1 MDFATN
7 EEILYAH
14 DQLLRGKNPF
24 DQEHINI
31 IKAND
36 SRYIQACPG
45 SGKTTT
51 LLAKLLILANRMPFE
66 DCRGVCV
73 LTHTNVAIDEIKAR
87 LGAKA
92 DILFRYPNYFGTIQT
107 FVHKFIADQALFY
120 YYGSHIEV
128 VDNDI
133 ARLLFRKKYFALP
146 FGSDLSKYIYGR
158 IKAIEHRLDIET
170 INSLGGL
177 DLLLSANVIAP
188 KGKRKVY
195 YVFLAGKYKNE
206 LLNKEQKKQIVDYGH
221 SWYRNRAIEILDSI
235 KILPDNS
242 NFLIAGKT
250 VGADTNTGKAIIDIK
265 ERLYREGVLSYDDAY
280 KLSFKYIEEVA
291 TSERIISEN
300 RFKYLFLDE
309 MQDCDTQQRSLIE
322 HVFDDSKVIVQRF
335 GDYCQAI
342 FNNSDIFGECVE
354 DLRNQSKITLSNRF
368 GDNIAKPLQTI
379 CIEDNTDLK
388 GNPEVLS
395 LRPTILVY
403 ENPEDVL
410 PKFTELLQTK
420 TIGIDNP
427 ITLCDFANKRRQADP
442 LYRIN
447 IKAIG
452 WRAQSGK
459 KDNLSLS
466 SYFPAFVREAASRKI
481 DMLSILNYLSVT
493 PNTMPKACADN
504 IINAIIKYLDLSGV
518 TNGNRRY
525 TKKSLLSFLEERN
538 KLESLKDKTMKWVK
552 DIYDNKDKQLL
563 ISEITGYIDNNILSL
578 FAVTSS
584 KEAKEFVDI
593 KDIGPADN
601 LTKSSSSN
609 IYKSE
614 NTEIEIATVHSVK
627 GETHVATLYLE
638 TFFNRYYESQRA
650 GDQIKGEIYNGNDT
664 ETLKTLKVMYVGM
677 SRPTHF
683 LCFAIKK
690 DRFDHIDS
698 EELRNIWDVVHVDH
712 PNALI

>member
-7 EEILYAH
+7 DEILYAH
-14 DQLLRGKNPF
+14 DQLLSGEKKF
-24 DQEHINI
+24 DQEHVDI

-66 DCRGVCV
+66 DGRGVCV

-87 LGAKA
+87 LGSKA
-92 DILFRYPNYFGTIQT
+92 DILFGYPNFFGTLQT
-107 FVHKFIADQALFY
+107 FVHKYIADQALFY
-120 YYGSHIEV
+120 FYGSHIEI

-133 ARLLFRKKYFALP
+133 ATSKLLYKLNKNRKSNCWAYVTRLAFNDSKYELTKD
-146 FGSDLSKYIYGR
+146 DLSVLWKWLYNTNYDITNNKIIYLKKNGN
-158 IKAIEHRLDIET
+158 KGSFGGQSSSGQSFK
-170 INSLGGL
+170 SL
-177 DLLLSANVIAP
+177 
-188 KGKRKVY
+188 KE
-195 YVFLAGKYKNE
+195 E
-206 LLNKEQKKQIVDYGH
+206 LFSEGILN
-221 SWYRNRAIEILDSI
+221 
-235 KILPDNS
+235 
-242 NFLIAGKT
+242 F
-250 VGADTNTGKAIIDIK
+250 
-265 ERLYREGVLSYDDAY
+265 DDAY
-280 KLSFKYIEEVA
+280 QLAFRFINEIA
-291 TSERIISEN
+291 TNEKKISLN
-300 RFKYLFLDE
+300 RFKYVFVDE
-309 MQDCDTQQRSLIE
+309 MQDCDVQQRRLIDL
-322 HVFDDSKVIVQRF
+322 VFNDSEVILQRF
-335 GDYCQAI
+335 GDYCQSI
-342 FNNSDIFGECVE
+342 FNNSDLLGECTT
-354 DLRNQSKITLSNRF
+354 DLKNQSKITLSNRF
-368 GDNIAKPLQTI
+368 GDNIAKPLRTI

-388 GNPEVLS
+388 GNPEVPS

-403 ENPEDVL
+403 ENPEEVL

-427 ITLCDFANKRRQADP
+427 ITLDDFANNRRQADP
-442 LYRIN
+442 LHRIN

-493 PNTMPKACADN
+493 PTTMPKACADN

-518 TNGNRRY
+518 TNDNKRY
-525 TKKSLLSFLEERN
+525 TKTSLFSFLEERSM
-538 KLESLKDKTMKWVK
+538 LESLKEKTMKWVK
-552 DIYDNKDKQLL
+552 EIYDNKDKQQL
-563 ISEITGYIDNNILSL
+563 ISEITDYIDNNILAM

-677 SRPTHF
+677 SRPSHF

-690 DRFDHIDS
+690 DRFDLIDS
-698 EELRNIWDVVHVDH
+698 PKLRNIWDVVFIDQ
-712 PNALI
+712 PNALFEYMAFE